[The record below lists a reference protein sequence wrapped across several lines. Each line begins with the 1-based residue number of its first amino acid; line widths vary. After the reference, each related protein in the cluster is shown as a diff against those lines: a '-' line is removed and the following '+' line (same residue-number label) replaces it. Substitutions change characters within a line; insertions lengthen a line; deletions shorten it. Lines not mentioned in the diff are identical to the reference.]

1 MWNIHHKGIAVY
13 TNVYETNFSYI
24 RLNILKTSL
33 ALCCINDA
41 PHIHCNLAF
50 YFLNKFP
57 RALTSAVINPQKLK
71 LAPVCLKLKCSIWIS
86 STRNGNSIFLF
97 LPRKKI
103 NWGQQKNEIL
113 WTIQEVVHVFCFFFL
128 LSFKSLRTLT
138 NVSKITDGLLEIKG
152 KDNVCF
158 ATWV

>member
-1 MWNIHHKGIAVY
+1 M
-13 TNVYETNFSYI
+13 YETNFSYI

-71 LAPVCLKLKCSIWIS
+71 LAPVCLKLKCSIYIS

-97 LPRKKI
+97 LPRKKLI
-103 NWGQQKNEIL
+103 ENKKKRNTMNYTRSCTCFL
-113 WTIQEVVHVFCFFFL
+113 FLFFTFIQVVENSDKCFQ
-128 LSFKSLRTLT
+128 
-138 NVSKITDGLLEIKG
+138 NH
-152 KDNVCF
+152 
-158 ATWV
+158 

>member
-13 TNVYETNFSYI
+13 TNLYATYFSYI
-24 RLNILKTSL
+24 WLNILKTSL

-71 LAPVCLKLKCSIWIS
+71 LAPVCLKLKCSIYIS

-97 LPRKKI
+97 LPRKKWI
-103 NWGQQKNEIL
+103 EDKKTKYYEL
-113 WTIQEVVHVFCFFFL
+113 YKKLYMFLYLFL

>member
-13 TNVYETNFSYI
+13 TNLYETYFSYI

-57 RALTSAVINPQKLK
+57 RALTSAVINPQNLK
-71 LAPVCLKLKCSIWIS
+71 LAPVCSIYI

-97 LPRKKI
+97 LPRKKWI
-103 NWGQQKNEIL
+103 EDKKNRNTMNYTRSCTHI
-113 WTIQEVVHVFCFFFL
+113 FFVFL

-152 KDNVCF
+152 KDSVCF

>member
-24 RLNILKTSL
+24 RLNILKTYL

-57 RALTSAVINPQKLK
+57 RALTSAVINPQTLK
-71 LAPVCLKLKCSIWIS
+71 LAPVCSIYI

-97 LPRKKI
+97 LPRKKWI
-103 NWGQQKNEIL
+103 EDKKTKYYEL
-113 WTIQEVVHVFCFFFL
+113 YKKLYTYFFLFL